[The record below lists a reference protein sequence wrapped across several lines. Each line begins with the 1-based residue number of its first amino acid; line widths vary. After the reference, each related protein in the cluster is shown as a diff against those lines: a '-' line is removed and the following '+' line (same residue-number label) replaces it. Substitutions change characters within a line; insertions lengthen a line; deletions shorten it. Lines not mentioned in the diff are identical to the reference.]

1 MKCVCI
7 LLNVC
12 TMHKLSVSLKC
23 GRHMNTIFYKEC
35 LNQMNYG
42 HFDLEN
48 KEYVITR
55 PDTPAPWANYLGDPE
70 YGAIISNNAGGYSF
84 VKSGANGRIIRYRF
98 NSVAVDQPGRYIYL
112 KDGETGDYWSAS
124 WSPVCKPLDE
134 YKSECRHGT
143 AYTVITS
150 EYKNIK
156 TETTYY
162 VPRNALYEVWA
173 SKITNN
179 DTKPRKL
186 SVTGYCE
193 FVNDNNYEQD
203 QVNLQYTLFITRTYF
218 KKNFILQKQNEIFKN
233 PNNERFLGVAKAEV
247 SAYCGDRDSF
257 VGAYRGYAN
266 PKGIEEGLKG
276 DLNYNTN
283 SCGALQS
290 DIVLQPGE
298 TKEIIYVLGQRPE
311 AVAAEIIA
319 KYEKDGVVEA
329 EIAELKKFWHSKLAN
344 LSVNTPDAD
353 FNNMINVWNAYNC
366 FITFIWSRA
375 ASFQYCGLR
384 NGYGYRDTVQDIQGI
399 IHLAPEMAKKQIEF
413 MLSAQ
418 VTNGAG
424 LPLVKYDHK
433 AGQENH
439 PDENDPNTAYA
450 KETGHPSY
458 RADDALWLFPTIY
471 KYISESGDIQF
482 LDEEILYANDGEK
495 GTVYDHLKRAIMF
508 SMNNLGNHGMP
519 AGLHADWNDC
529 LRLGKKGES
538 TFVAFQ
544 LVYAVKILRSYAELK
559 NDAEYVKY
567 LDEVKAKLDTIL
579 SACWNEDRWIRGYK
593 EDGTVIGQRTDPE
606 AKMWLNPQSWSV
618 ISGFA
623 SKEQAEKA
631 MDSVERELNTPYG
644 AMVMYPPYVEHGFDG
659 ALMQCFN
666 KCTKENAGIFSQ
678 PQGWLILA
686 ESLLGHGNRAYKYWK
701 EAAPATYNDN
711 AEHRC
716 LEPYVYGQF
725 VEGKDSP
732 YAGRAHVHW
741 LTGTASTVMVGTVE
755 GILGMRPDASG
766 LKVDPSISSDWGSYT
781 VTKTFRGKKL
791 NMTFNNPDHV
801 ESGVKEIVLNGEK
814 LPSNHIPADK
824 LKDVNDIVVTLGK

>member
-1 MKCVCI
+1 MKTFSSPPKSI
-7 LLNVC
+7 S
-12 TMHKLSVSLKC
+12 KGS
-23 GRHMNTIFYKEC
+23 IYP
-35 LNQMNYG
+35 MNYG
-42 HFDLEN
+42 HFDLKN
-48 KEYVITR
+48 KEYVITN
-55 PDTPAPWANYLGDPE
+55 PATPAPWANYLGSPE

-84 VKSGANGRIIRYRF
+84 VKSGANGRVIRYRF
-98 NSVAVDQPGRYIYL
+98 NSVAVDQPGRYVYI
-112 KDGETGDYWSAS
+112 KDNETGEYWSGS
-124 WSPVCKPLDE
+124 WAPVCKPLED

-150 EYKNIK
+150 EYKKIK
-156 TETTYY
+156 SEVTYY
-162 VPRNALYEVWA
+162 VPKDATYEVWA
-173 SKITNN
+173 AKITNN

-193 FVNDNNYEQD
+193 FVNDPNYEQD

-218 KKNFILQKQNEIFKN
+218 KKNYIHQMQNEVYNSKTG
-233 PNNERFLGVAKAEV
+233 RFLGLAGAKAD
-247 SAYCGDRDSF
+247 AFCGDRDAF
-257 VGAYRGYAN
+257 VGSYRSYAN

-298 TKEIIYVLGQRPE
+298 SKVLTYVLGGPKTDD
-311 AVAAEIIA
+311 EITSIIS
-319 KYEKDGVVEA
+319 KYEKAGTVEK
-329 EIAELKKFWHSKLAN
+329 EVEELKNYWHEKLDN
-344 LSVNTPDAD
+344 FQVETPDED

-384 NGYGYRDTVQDIQGI
+384 NGFGYRDTVQDIQGV
-399 IHLAPEMAKKQIEF
+399 IHLAPEMAKKQIVF

-424 LPLVKYDHK
+424 LPLVKYTHN
-433 AGQENH
+433 AGHENH
-439 PDENDPNTAYA
+439 PDENDENTAYA

-458 RADDALWLFPTIY
+458 RADDALWLFPTVY
-471 KYISESGDIQF
+471 KYISESGDIAF
-482 LDEEILYANDGEK
+482 LDEEISYANDGEK
-495 GTVYDHLKRAIMF
+495 GTVYDHLKRAVMF
-508 SMNNLGNHGMP
+508 SMNHLGNHGMP

-544 LVYAVKILRSYAELK
+544 LVYAVKILRQYAEKK
-559 NDAEYVKY
+559 NDTEYIKY
-567 LDEVKAKLDTIL
+567 LDEVKQKLDEIL
-579 SACWNEDRWIRGYK
+579 AACWNEDRWIRGYK

-606 AKMWLNPQSWSV
+606 ANMWLNPQSWSV

-623 SKEQAEKA
+623 SETQAKLA

-701 EAAPATYNDN
+701 EASPATYNDN

-732 YAGRAHVHW
+732 FAGRAHVHW

-755 GILGMRPDASG
+755 GILGMRPNADG
-766 LKVDPSISSDWGSYT
+766 LNINPSISSEWNGLKIRKS
-781 VTKTFRGKKL
+781 FRGKKL
-791 NMTFNNPDHV
+791 DITVDNSAHV
-801 ESGVKEIVLNGEK
+801 ESGVKELFLNGEK
-814 LPSNHIPADK
+814 LEGCFVPADK
-824 LKDVNDIVVTLGK
+824 LKDTNEIKVVLG